1 MNETLRLKY
10 LLEYQLKGN
19 NKQFPSFEEY
29 KQQQVQKLE
38 EDKPDEPVSEPA
50 PDGGMSIPEPTD
62 EPNDAP
68 QGQENNAPVE
78 QPSAQE
84 PVNPAPQP
92 DMGGQQPTP
101 QADAQPAE
109 PAQTPEV
116 EPEPSIDA
124 DTLKQLEDKVEAQSS
139 TLTQIL
145 KILSPEPEQT
155 PEEKII
161 SKLDNL
167 SKEVDELKN
176 ADKVK
181 RDKIK
186 NLSPFNVSLQQ
197 MWNDAEEKEDED
209 LTITQADVDNYDP
222 NYIKKT
228 LGIPT
233 SIRESEEIG
242 SNSLGHI
249 KTTGEKDSNGLKQG
263 EWVRYDEKTKRKE
276 VANFINDKP
285 VGEYNVSENGFT
297 LISGF
302 YNENSERDG
311 TWYYYSRGGQVR
323 VITYEN
329 GVTIRDYHR

>member
-233 SIRESEEIG
+233 SIRENFNIE
-242 SNSLGHI
+242 NN
-249 KTTGEKDSNGLKQG
+249 EKFKGQYDDEGRKQG
-263 EWVRYDEKTKRKE
+263 VWEMFYEDGVTTSITGNFVDDIAEGEWKGYDK
-276 VANFINDKP
+276 
-285 VGEYNVSENGFT
+285 
-297 LISGF
+297 
-302 YNENSERDG
+302 
-311 TWYYYSRGGQVR
+311 
-323 VITYEN
+323 N
-329 GVTIRDYHR
+329 GVLNMSSIMKNNEIVETTFYKEGKPYKTV